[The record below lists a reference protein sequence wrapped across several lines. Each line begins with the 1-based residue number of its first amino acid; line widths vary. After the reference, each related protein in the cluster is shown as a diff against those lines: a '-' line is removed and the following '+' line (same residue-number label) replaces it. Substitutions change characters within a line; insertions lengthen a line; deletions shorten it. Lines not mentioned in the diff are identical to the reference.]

1 VRDRIVMFA
10 IAPSCDRPACFR
22 VDSGRARPNTTRVD
36 LEEQV
41 TMPYLRSDPSIT
53 PTTITRML
61 PTEPVWTAPPLGDG
75 SMIAQFYR
83 HPSARVEHSG
93 LPAHCLVLGMGGQSF
108 VTDTLPRGQ
117 RQAWCLP
124 GCFSLTPAGQP
135 LRRSWQG
142 RPEALVVLLDQD
154 LLVAIA
160 DELECRGPTRDLHPT
175 LGARDPIL
183 HDLGRVMLR
192 LLAEP
197 GPETVLMMDA
207 LSRAIG
213 VHLLR
218 RYSGTEIAS
227 DIAPP
232 SLSSVRMRRV
242 VEYMAEN
249 LHRPIGL
256 AELAAVCGLSR
267 THFGRAFRQASGRT
281 PVGYLTWLRIER
293 AKRLL
298 VASRAPVSEIA
309 ESCGF
314 GQAQYFATV
323 FQRELGVT
331 PTAWRREHGG

>member
-1 VRDRIVMFA
+1 M
-10 IAPSCDRPACFR
+10 
-22 VDSGRARPNTTRVD
+22 
-36 LEEQV
+36 L
-41 TMPYLRSDPSIT
+41 YLRSDPRIT

-61 PTEPVWTAPPLGDG
+61 PTEPVWTAPPVGEG

-93 LPAHCLVLGMGGQSF
+93 LPAHGLVIGMGGQSL
-108 VTDTLPRGQ
+108 VTDTLPQGQ

-124 GCFSLTPAGQP
+124 GCSSLTPAGQP

-142 RPEALVVLLDQD
+142 RPEALVVLLDEG
-154 LLVAIA
+154 LLETIA
-160 DELECRGPTRDLHPT
+160 DELECRGAVRELHPT
-175 LGARDPIL
+175 LGRRDPIL
-183 HDLGRVMLR
+183 HDLGRVLLR

-197 GPETVLMMDA
+197 GPATALMMDA

-218 RYSGTEIAS
+218 CYGGGVPPAH
-227 DIAPP
+227 AAP
-232 SLSSVRMRRV
+232 SLGSVRLQRV
-242 VEYMAEN
+242 VEFMSEN
-249 LHRPIGL
+249 LARPDSL

-281 PVGYLTWLRIER
+281 PVGYLTWLRIEK
-293 AKRLL
+293 AKEMLRT
-298 VASRAPVSEIA
+298 SRAPIAEIA

-323 FQRELGVT
+323 FQREIGLT
-331 PTAWRREHGG
+331 PSVWRREHAA